1 MTVYFSIGDAVAGL
15 GIFLIIPQ
23 FLKPIYFFRLRVI
36 GIGLRTLYA
45 MAGLGFICVVIAALV
60 PMLPTTAPALIRLP
74 LVWELAGATLYAMCY
89 TALGWVY
96 IFPARVTTRSI
107 TQYVRAGSN
116 LLASASEE
124 DRVEFAAD
132 VLANIKKLIR
142 IGDEPPGAQS
152 KTWFLSHRQRGTGE
166 TSAYSESFLRL
177 LADPV
182 FCRTLVI
189 RLAVGCGAP
198 AQGILGSAAENA
210 GRPHLR
216 APAHTRV
223 AAVGGN
229 RRVSATSIGGRSP
242 TRRNSRMPPS
252 ATPI

>member
-23 FLKPIYFFRLRVI
+23 FLKPVFLFRLRVI

-60 PMLPTTAPALIRLP
+60 PLLPESVPAVIRMN
-74 LVWELAGATLYAMCY
+74 LVWELAGALFYALCY

-96 IFPARVTTRSI
+96 IFPARVGMRSI

-132 VLANIKKLIR
+132 V
-142 IGDEPPGAQS
+142 
-152 KTWFLSHRQRGTGE
+152 
-166 TSAYSESFLRL
+166 
-177 LADPV
+177 
-182 FCRTLVI
+182 
-189 RLAVGCGAP
+189 
-198 AQGILGSAAENA
+198 
-210 GRPHLR
+210 
-216 APAHTRV
+216 
-223 AAVGGN
+223 
-229 RRVSATSIGGRSP
+229 
-242 TRRNSRMPPS
+242 
-252 ATPI
+252 

>member
-45 MAGLGFICVVIAALV
+45 MAGLGFLSIVVAALV
-60 PMLPTTAPALIRLP
+60 PLLPTAVPAVIRMP
-74 LVWELAGATLYAMCY
+74 LVWELIGATLYAACY

-96 IFPARVTTRSI
+96 IFPASATSRSV

-132 VLANIKKLIR
+132 VLANIKKLIQ
-142 IGDEPPGAQS
+142 IADQPPGAQS
-152 KTWFLSHRQRGTGE
+152 KTLVP
-166 TSAYSESFLRL
+166 
-177 LADPV
+177 LAPV
-182 FCRTLVI
+182 
-189 RLAVGCGAP
+189 
-198 AQGILGSAAENA
+198 E
-210 GRPHLR
+210 GR
-216 APAHTRV
+216 
-223 AAVGGN
+223 
-229 RRVSATSIGGRSP
+229 
-242 TRRNSRMPPS
+242 RRNVGL
-252 ATPI
+252 